1 MKKLVLVASTAA
13 TLMVGCASY
22 TPTPT
27 PTPPVPYAPV
37 AVKEDPTRPVD
48 GVYHL
53 QGYKGPE
60 AMDNQEVVQA
70 SKEFIFNRM
79 RPNVTY
85 LMVKTDQGKTR
96 VPVSVSCEP
105 F

>member
-1 MKKLVLVASTAA
+1 MRKLTLVALA
-13 TLMVGCASY
+13 TLTMVGCAQ
-22 TPTPT
+22 
-27 PTPPVPYAPV
+27 TPPAPV
-37 AVKEDPTRPVD
+37 AVNQPVVVAKEDPTRPVD

-70 SKEFIFNRM
+70 SKECIFNKM